1 MIVDV
6 FVVPWMG
13 MCDSGFSGFSCFMRD
28 PMAVMYECKVE
39 REAE

>member
-1 MIVDV
+1 MIVNV
-6 FVVPWMG
+6 FVVVWMG
-13 MCDSGFSGFSCFMRD
+13 MRNSGFGCFMRD